1 MRHVIFAFTL
11 AVLTIQ
17 PAFAQSNAKNLGTTQ
32 RPIRALLVC
41 GGCCHDYT
49 RQKQIISKGISA
61 RANVVW
67 TLVQQGGTATD
78 SYIPLYRD
86 KTWSEGYDIVIHNE
100 CFSHANEKEW
110 VENIVRPHREGLPA
124 MLIHCAMHSY
134 RTGDDT
140 WFEFVGMQSPGHG
153 PHYSY
158 TVENVKSDHP
168 AMQGFGKT
176 FIAPK
181 GELYHS
187 IKLFDTAT
195 VLGQAKRKSDGELQT
210 CIWTNKYGKG
220 NVFATTVGHY
230 NETLAEPKW
239 LDMFTKGLLW
249 SVGLDPAKHFT
260 PSTPEIDA
268 EIQALVSAPTALQG
282 KPNKLPVECCG
293 GANLAFQRPV
303 TAQSEEGSK
312 QNFAK
317 NAVDGDLSTRW
328 CTQGQGI
335 GQTWQVELEKESYVR
350 SLRIHW
356 EKDDAIYKY
365 KIHASADGQDWIEI
379 IDQSG
384 NNKKLKVTPHKVDS
398 PNTKFLRV
406 TFLGAGGG
414 FWGSF
419 WEFEAYATPD
429 LPVLP
434 KAVTT
439 KPSGTNATIAD
450 VQAPEGFNVTLFGSP
465 PDVNYPVC
473 IASAPTGEVFVGVD
487 PQGSLGK
494 EDGQGKV
501 LRCLDIDGDGK
512 ADQINEFAR
521 MDHPRG
527 LFYDHGSLWVLHPPT
542 LSVFHDTDGDGT
554 ADKHEELITGIST
567 DEVERRGAD
576 HTTNGIRMGIDGWL
590 YIAVGDFGFTN
601 AQGADGRLLAKRGG
615 GILRVRPDG
624 TEMEI
629 YNWGQRNILDVC
641 IDPFMNVYT
650 RDNTN
655 DGGGWD
661 IRLSHIHQTGNY
673 GYPSLYVNFTTES
686 LPPLADYGGGSGC
699 GGMYLHDLRWPAP
712 FGNALYTCDWGRSEV
727 YRHNLPANGVTFD
740 AHQEVFLKIP
750 RPTDMDVDGSGR
762 MVVASWKNGKFA
774 YSGEDVGFVAML
786 TPTDHVAKP
795 FPIMPEQTDAQLL
808 RHLNA
813 LSHVY
818 QIHAQREILRRG
830 LSKERVAALKAAA
843 DNNKNPLHGRV
854 AAIYTLKQLAGRDST
869 PLLLE
874 LTKAEDVREH
884 ALRALTDREAELK
897 TLPLKTFVDALADS
911 NPRVRAQALICLGR
925 IGNPTA
931 GEAIIP
937 HTLRDETYSMPVGE
951 PLYKQAD
958 PGRVLSHLAIRAL
971 ESCNATDA
979 CLNAIEGPYTDGAFW
994 ALKYMHNSEAVDGLI
1009 QRLSTTQNTAVRQ
1022 AAITTLIRLYHRE
1035 GEYTGGWW
1043 GTRPDL
1049 TGPYY
1054 DRQRWEQSDK
1064 IAKVLRTTIPELDS
1078 ESQARIGLQLAKH
1091 KVEIEGLQQLVVDAN
1106 KRAEMAPI
1114 KIAKADPNNPDLI
1127 ANLKA
1132 DITAYRANDFKG
1144 NPKKGE
1150 PLFARQNCAA
1160 CHTTANGQ
1168 VPKGPHLVDIGKRYK
1183 KHELIESILNPN
1195 AKIAQGFDTY
1205 AFITVEGK
1213 VISGF
1218 ITSESAKEVN
1228 IRQTNGLPL
1237 ILKKD
1242 DIEVRRKS
1250 EGSMMPKGLAD
1261 NLTPELLADLIAY
1274 LQSLKSK

>member
-1 MRHVIFAFTL
+1 MPRVFLCLALALFTC
-11 AVLTIQ
+11 Q
-17 PAFAQSNAKNLGTTQ
+17 PVFSQVQNLGTKQ

-49 RQKQIISKGISA
+49 RQKQIISKGVSA

-86 KTWSEGYDIVIHNE
+86 KNWSEGYDIVIHNE
-100 CFSHANEKEW
+100 CFSDAKEKEW

-134 RTGDDT
+134 RTGDNT

-176 FIAPK
+176 FVAPK

-195 VLGQAKRKSDGELQT
+195 VLGHAKRMSDGEPQV

-230 NETLAEPKW
+230 NETMAEPKW

-260 PSTPEIDA
+260 ASSPELDA
-268 EIQALVSAPTALQG
+268 EIKALVTAPAAPKG
-282 KPNKLPVECCG
+282 NPNKLPVECCG
-293 GANLAFQRPV
+293 AGNLTFKRP
-303 TAQSEEGSK
+303 TSAQSEESNK
-312 QNFAK
+312 QNFAR
-317 NAVDGDLSTRW
+317 NAVDGDLTTRW
-328 CTQGQGI
+328 CSQGVGL
-335 GQTWQVELEKESYVR
+335 GQTWQVELEKASHVR

-365 KIHASADGQDWIEI
+365 KIHASANGEDWDEI
-379 IDQSG
+379 VDQSG
-384 NNKKLKVTPHKVDS
+384 NKTKAMITPHVVDS
-398 PNTKFLRV
+398 PDTKFLRV
-406 TFLGAGGG
+406 TYLGASGNY
-414 FWGSF
+414 WASF
-419 WEFEAYATPD
+419 WEFEAYATPE
-429 LPVLP
+429 LPELP
-434 KAVTT
+434 KTVNA
-439 KPSGTNATIAD
+439 SAATNTSIAD
-450 VQAPEGFNVTLFGSP
+450 VQAPEGFDVTLFGNP
-465 PDVNYPVC
+465 PEVNYPVC

-501 LRCLDIDGDGK
+501 VRCIDIDGDGR
-512 ADQINEFAR
+512 ADKFNVFAR

-527 LFYDHGSLWVLHPPT
+527 LFYDNGSLWVLHPPI

-554 ADKHEELITGIST
+554 ADRQEQLITGIST

-601 AQGADGRLLAKRGG
+601 AKGADGRVLAKRGG

-624 TEMEI
+624 TDMEI

-641 IDPFMNVYT
+641 IDPLMNVYT

-661 IRLSHIHQTGNY
+661 IRLSHIHQSGNY
-673 GYPSLYVNFTTES
+673 GYPSLYVNFTEEG

-699 GGMYLHDLRWPAP
+699 GGMFFHDLRWPDP

-774 YSGEDVGFVAML
+774 YSGEDVGFVAMI
-786 TPTDHVAKP
+786 TPTNYIPKP
-795 FPIMPEQTDAQLL
+795 FPIMPEQSDDQLIH
-808 RHLNA
+808 HLSSP
-813 LSHVY
+813 SHVY

-830 LSKERVAALKAAA
+830 TTDRTVSALSDLATS
-843 DNNKNPLHGRV
+843 NQQSLHGRV
-854 AAIYTLKQLAGRDST
+854 AAIYTLKQLLGTDAKDFLITLSKQ
-869 PLLLE
+869 E
-874 LTKAEDVREH
+874 KIREH
-884 ALRALTDREAELK
+884 ALRALTDREDGLK
-897 TLPLKTFVDALADS
+897 DLDISPFVEALTDT

-925 IGNPTA
+925 IGNPAA
-931 GEAIIP
+931 GEVIIP
-937 HTLRDETYSMPVGE
+937 HTLRDANYPKPVGE

-971 ESCNATDA
+971 EACQATEA
-979 CLNAIEGPYTDGAFW
+979 CLDAVDGPYADGAFW
-994 ALKYMHNSEAVDGLI
+994 ALKYMHNKTAVDGLI
-1009 QRLSTTQNTAVRQ
+1009 KLLSTTQSAVTRSE
-1022 AAITTLIRLYHRE
+1022 AITTLIRLYHRE
-1035 GEYTGGWW
+1035 GDYIGGWW

-1049 TGPYY
+1049 TGPYF
-1054 DRQRWEQSDK
+1054 DRRTWEQSAK
-1064 IAKVLRTTIPELDS
+1064 IADVLKTVVPELPS
-1078 ESQARIGLQLAKH
+1078 EAQANAGTQLARH
-1091 KVEIEGLQQLVVDAN
+1091 KVEIEGLQQLVADAN
-1106 KRAEMAPI
+1106 QRAEMAPI

-1127 ANLKA
+1127 ANLEL
-1132 DITAYRANDFKG
+1132 DISSYRANDFKG

-1150 PLFARQNCAA
+1150 PLFTRQNCVA

-1213 VISGF
+1213 VITGF
-1218 ITSESAKEVN
+1218 ITSESATDVN
-1228 IRQTNGLPL
+1228 LRQTNGLPL
-1237 ILKKD
+1237 VLKND
-1242 DIEVRRKS
+1242 NIEVRKKS
-1250 EGSMMPKGLAD
+1250 EGSMMPKGLVD

-1274 LQSLKSK
+1274 LESLKSK

>member
-1 MRHVIFAFTL
+1 MHRLIL
-11 AVLTIQ
+11 AVAIVTLTFQSAIAQ
-17 PAFAQSNAKNLGTTQ
+17 PKVKNLGTEQ

-49 RQKQIISKGISA
+49 RQKQIISKGVSA

-86 KTWSEGYDIVIHNE
+86 KHWSDGFDIVIHNE

-140 WFEFVGMQSPGHG
+140 WFKFVGMQSPGHG

-158 TVENVKSDHP
+158 TVKNVKSDHP
-168 AMQGFGKT
+168 AMQGFGDT

-195 VLGQAKRKSDGELQT
+195 VLGQAKRKSDGEPQV

-220 NVFATTVGHY
+220 NVFATTIGHY
-230 NETLAEPKW
+230 NETMAEPKW

-249 SVGLDPAKHFT
+249 AVGLDPAKHFI
-260 PSTPEIDA
+260 PSTPEMDS
-268 EIQALVSAPTALQG
+268 EIKSLVSAPAPPRG
-282 KPNKLPVECCG
+282 NPNKLPVECCG
-293 GANLAFQRPV
+293 GANLAFKRPA
-303 TAQSEEGSK
+303 TAQSEEANK

-328 CTQGQGI
+328 CSQGQGI
-335 GQTWQVELEKESYVR
+335 GHTWQVELEKEAHVR

-356 EKDDAIYKY
+356 EKDDAVYKY
-365 KIHASADGQDWIEI
+365 KVHASADGKEWIEI
-379 IDQSG
+379 VDRSG
-384 NNKKLKVTPHKVDS
+384 NKEKAKVTPHKVDS

-406 TFLGAGGG
+406 TFLGASGSY
-414 FWGSF
+414 WGSF

-429 LPVLP
+429 LPELP
-434 KAVTT
+434 KTASTQS
-439 KPSGTNATIAD
+439 SGTNATIAD
-450 VQAPEGFNVTLFGSP
+450 VQAPDGFNVTMFGNP
-465 PDVNYPVC
+465 PQLNYPVC

-501 LRCLDIDGDGK
+501 IRCIDVDGDGK
-512 ADQINEFAR
+512 ADKFNEFAR

-527 LFYDHGSLWVLHPPT
+527 LFYDHGSLWVLHPPL

-601 AQGADGRLLAKRGG
+601 AKGADGKVLAKRGG

-641 IDPFMNVYT
+641 IDPLMNVYT

-661 IRLSHIHQTGNY
+661 IRLSHIHQSGNY
-673 GYPSLYVNFTTES
+673 GYPSLYVNFTEEG

-712 FGNALYTCDWGRSEV
+712 FGDALYTCDWGRSEV

-774 YSGEDVGFVAML
+774 YSGEDVGFVAMI
-786 TPTDHVAKP
+786 TPADHVAKP
-795 FPIMPEQTDAQLL
+795 FPIMPEQTDERLL
-808 RHLNA
+808 QHLNA
-813 LSHVY
+813 PSHVY

-830 LSKERVAALKAAA
+830 PTPGRISSLARAAA
-843 DNNKNPLHGRV
+843 NKDNPLHGRV
-854 AAIYTLKQLAGRDST
+854 AAIYTLKQLADTEST
-869 PLLLE
+869 SPLLE
-874 LTKAEDVREH
+874 LANDSNIREH
-884 ALRALTDREAELK
+884 VLRALTDRQQNLEKMDVA
-897 TLPLKTFVDALADS
+897 PFVDALQDS

-925 IGNPTA
+925 IGNPA
-931 GEAIIP
+931 AAESILP
-937 HTLRDETYSMPVGE
+937 HTLRDENYPLPVGE

-958 PGRVLSHLAIRAL
+958 PGRILSHLAIRAL
-971 ESCNATDA
+971 ESCNATEA
-979 CLNAIEGPYTDGAFW
+979 CLDAIEGPYADGAFG
-994 ALKYMHNSEAVDGLI
+994 ALKYMHNAKSVDGLI
-1009 QRLSTTQNTAVRQ
+1009 KLLSTTQKVALREE
-1022 AAITTLIRLYHRE
+1022 AITTLIRLYHRE

-1054 DRQRWEQSDK
+1054 DRQPWEQSEK
-1064 IAKVLRTTIPELDS
+1064 IAKALKTVVPELAQK
-1078 ESQARIGLQLAKH
+1078 SQAHAGEQLAKH
-1091 KVEIEGLQQLVVDAN
+1091 KVEIKGLQQLVADAN

-1127 ANLKA
+1127 ANLKT
-1132 DITAYRANDFKG
+1132 DIASYRANDFKG

-1150 PLFARQNCAA
+1150 PLFIRQNCVA

-1218 ITSESAKEVN
+1218 ITSESATDVN

-1237 ILKKD
+1237 VLKKE

-1250 EGSMMPKGLAD
+1250 EGSMMPKGLVD

-1274 LQSLKSK
+1274 LQSLKSQ

>member
-1 MRHVIFAFTL
+1 MQRVLLCIALTLFT
-11 AVLTIQ
+11 VQTLTAQ
-17 PAFAQSNAKNLGTTQ
+17 PKNLGTKQ

-49 RQKQIISKGISA
+49 RQKQIISKGVSA

-86 KTWSEGYDIVIHNE
+86 KNWSEGFDIVIHNE
-100 CFSHANEKEW
+100 CFSHANKKEW

-158 TVENVKSDHP
+158 TVENIKNDHP

-176 FIAPK
+176 FVAPK

-195 VLGQAKRKSDGELQT
+195 PLAHAKRMSDGEPQV

-230 NETLAEPKW
+230 NETMSEPKW

-249 SVGLDPAKHFT
+249 SVGLNPAEHFT

-268 EIQALVSAPTALQG
+268 EIKALVNAPAVPQTN
-282 KPNKLPVECCG
+282 PNKLPIECCG
-293 GANLAFQRPV
+293 AGNLAFKRP
-303 TAQSEEGSK
+303 TYAQSEESSK

-328 CTQGQGI
+328 CAAGGGI
-335 GQTWQVELEKESYVR
+335 GQSWQVEFEKESHLR
-350 SLRIHW
+350 ALRIHW
-356 EKDDAIYKY
+356 EKSDAAYKY
-365 KIHASADGQDWIEI
+365 KIHVSANGDNWEEI

-384 NNKKLKVTPHKVDS
+384 NQKIGQITPHTVDS
-398 PNTKFLRV
+398 PKTKFLRI
-406 TFLGAGGG
+406 TFLGASKGY
-414 FWGSF
+414 WASF
-419 WEFEAYATPD
+419 WEVEAYATPE
-429 LPVLP
+429 LPELP
-434 KAVTT
+434 KSTSA
-439 KPSGTNATIAD
+439 KPSTNATIAD
-450 VQAPEGFNVTLFGSP
+450 VQAPDGFDVTLFGKP
-465 PDVNYPVC
+465 PEVNYPVC

-501 LRCLDIDGDGK
+501 IRCIDTDGDGQ
-512 ADQINEFAR
+512 ADQFNEFAR

-527 LFYDHGSLWVLHPPT
+527 LFFDNDSLWVLHPPT

-601 AQGADGRLLAKRGG
+601 AKGADGRVLAKRGG

-641 IDPFMNVYT
+641 IDPLMNVYT

-661 IRLSHIHQTGNY
+661 IRLSHIHQSGNY
-673 GYPSLYVNFTTES
+673 GYPSLYVNFTEEG

-712 FGNALYTCDWGRSEV
+712 FGDALYTCDWGRSEV

-740 AHQEVFLKIP
+740 THQEVFLKIP

-774 YSGEDVGFVAML
+774 YSGEDVGFVAMI
-786 TPTDHVAKP
+786 TPTGFVPKP
-795 FPIMPEQTDAQLL
+795 FPIMPEQSDEQLL
-808 RHLNA
+808 AHLNSP
-813 LSHVY
+813 SHVY
-818 QIHAQREILRRG
+818 QIHAQRELLRRG
-830 LSKERVAALKAAA
+830 PTEARVSALANQAA
-843 DNNKNPLHGRV
+843 DSKLPLHGRV
-854 AAIYTLKQLAGRDST
+854 ATIYTLSQIAELEARDILLA
-869 PLLLE
+869 LAKL
-874 LTKAEDVREH
+874 ADVREH
-884 ALRALTDREAELK
+884 ALRALTDRDHNL
-897 TLPLKTFVDALADS
+897 LDISLDPFIDALNDS
-911 NPRVRAQALICLGR
+911 NPRVRAQALTCLGR
-925 IGNPTA
+925 IGNPAA
-931 GEAIIP
+931 GDAIIP
-937 HTLRDETYSMPVGE
+937 HTLRDENYPLPIGE

-958 PGRVLSHLAIRAL
+958 PGRVLSHLAVRAL
-971 ESCNATDA
+971 ENCQATDA
-979 CLNAIEGPYTDGAFW
+979 CLNAIEGPYSAGAFW
-994 ALKYMHNSEAVDGLI
+994 ALKYLHNEKAVDGLI
-1009 QRLSTTQNTAVRQ
+1009 KILSTTKTEAIRQ
-1022 AAITTLIRLYHRE
+1022 ETITTLIRLYHRE
-1035 GEYTGGWW
+1035 ADYEGGWW

-1054 DRQRWEQSDK
+1054 DRQTWEQSES
-1064 IAKVLRTTIPELDS
+1064 IAKVLKTVIPDLDDAG
-1078 ESQARIGLQLAKH
+1078 QANAGSQLARH
-1091 KVEIEGLQQLVVDAN
+1091 KVEIDGLQQLVADAN

-1127 ANLKA
+1127 ANLEL
-1132 DITAYRANDFKG
+1132 DISSYRANDFKG

-1150 PLFARQNCAA
+1150 PLFKRQNCIA

-1183 KHELIESILNPN
+1183 KHELIESILKPE

-1205 AFITVEGK
+1205 AFITVDGK
-1213 VISGF
+1213 VITGF
-1218 ITSESAKEVN
+1218 ITSESADEVN
-1228 IRQTNGLPL
+1228 VRQTNGLPL
-1237 ILKKD
+1237 VLKKE
-1242 DIEVRRKS
+1242 DIDVRKKS
-1250 EGSMMPKGLAD
+1250 EGSMMPKGLVD

-1274 LQSLKSK
+1274 LQSLKSN

>member
-1 MRHVIFAFTL
+1 MHRFILTFAL
-11 AVLTIQ
+11 AALTIH
-17 PAFAQSNAKNLGTTQ
+17 PALGQSKVKNLGTKQ

-49 RQKQIISKGISA
+49 RQKQIISKGVSA

-86 KTWSEGYDIVIHNE
+86 KNWSAGYDIVVHNE
-100 CFSHANEKEW
+100 CFSHASEKEW

-158 TVENVKSDHP
+158 TVDNVKSDHP

-195 VLGQAKRKSDGELQT
+195 VLGQAKRMSDGEPQT

-220 NVFATTVGHY
+220 NVFATTIGHY
-230 NETLAEPKW
+230 NETMAEPKW

-249 SVGLDPAKHFT
+249 SVGLDTAQHFT

-268 EIQALVSAPTALQG
+268 QIKTLVSAPAVPKG
-282 KPNKLPVECCG
+282 DPNKLPVECCG
-293 GANLAFQRPV
+293 GANLAFKRPAK
-303 TAQSEEGSK
+303 AQSEEANK

-328 CTQGQGI
+328 CSQGQGI
-335 GQTWQVELEKESYVR
+335 GQTWQVELEKVSHVR

-356 EKDDAIYKY
+356 EKKDAAYKY
-365 KIHASADGQDWIEI
+365 KIHASADGKKWVEI
-379 IDQSG
+379 VDQSG
-384 NNKKLKVTPHKVDS
+384 NNKKAKVTPHRVDS
-398 PNTKFLRV
+398 PDTKFLQV
-406 TFLGAGGG
+406 TFLGASGNY
-414 FWGSF
+414 WGSF

-429 LPVLP
+429 LPELP
-434 KAVTT
+434 KTVTNNST
-439 KPSGTNATIAD
+439 SNATIAD
-450 VQAPEGFNVTLFGSP
+450 VQAPAGFNVTLFGNP
-465 PDVNYPVC
+465 PEVNYPVC
-473 IASAPTGEVFVGVD
+473 IASAPTGEVFIGVD

-501 LRCLDIDGDGK
+501 LRCIDVDGDGK
-512 ADQINEFAR
+512 ADRINEFAR

-527 LFYDHGSLWVLHPPT
+527 LFYDNGSLWVLHPPT

-554 ADKHEELITGIST
+554 ADQHEELITGIST

-601 AQGADGRLLAKRGG
+601 ATGADGRVLAKRGG
-615 GILRVRPDG
+615 GILRVRPNG
-624 TEMEI
+624 KEMEI
-629 YNWGQRNILDVC
+629 YNWGQRNIMDVC
-641 IDPFMNVYT
+641 IDPLMNVYT

-661 IRLSHIHQTGNY
+661 IRLSHIHQSGNY
-673 GYPSLYVNFTTES
+673 GYPSLYVNFTEEG

-699 GGMYLHDLRWPAP
+699 GAMYLHDLRWPAP
-712 FGNALYTCDWGRSEV
+712 FGDALYTCDWGRSEV
-727 YRHNLPANGVTFD
+727 YRHNLPSNGVTFD

-762 MVVASWKNGKFA
+762 MVVASWKNGKFS

-786 TPTDHVAKP
+786 TPNGHVPKP
-795 FPIMPEQTDAQLL
+795 FPIMSEQTDSQLL
-808 RHLNA
+808 SHLNA
-813 LSHVY
+813 SSHIY

-830 LSKERVAALKAAA
+830 RSEQWLTTLTAAA
-843 DNNKNPLHGRV
+843 ANQESPLYGRV
-854 AAIYTLKQLAGRDST
+854 AAIYTLKQLAGNAAN
-869 PLLLE
+869 PILLRLLKNE
-874 LTKAEDVREH
+874 AIREH
-884 ALRALTDREAELK
+884 ALRAITDREDGLQDLDIRPF
-897 TLPLKTFVDALADS
+897 TNALADA
-911 NPRVRAQALICLGR
+911 NPRVQAQALICLGR
-925 IGNPTA
+925 IGNPAA
-931 GEAIIP
+931 GESIIA
-937 HTLRDETYSMPVGE
+937 HTLRDVNYPKPVGE

-971 ESCNATDA
+971 ERCNATEA
-979 CLNAIEGPYTDGAFW
+979 CLNEVEGPYAEGAFW
-994 ALKYMHNSEAVDGLI
+994 ALKYMHNLRAVDGLI
-1009 QRLSTTQNTAVRQ
+1009 KLLSTTQNAATREE
-1022 AAITTLIRLYHRE
+1022 AITTLIRLYHHE
-1035 GEYTGGWW
+1035 GEYSGGWW

-1049 TGPYY
+1049 TGPYF
-1054 DRQRWEQSDK
+1054 DRQTWEQSEK
-1064 IAKVLRTTIPELDS
+1064 IATVLRTIIPELSS
-1078 ESQARIGLQLAKH
+1078 ESQAKAGRQLARH
-1091 KVEIEGLQQLVVDAN
+1091 KVEIDGLQQLVTDAN
-1106 KRAEMAPI
+1106 TRAEMAPI
-1114 KIAKADPNNPDLI
+1114 KIARADPNNPDLI
-1127 ANLKA
+1127 ANLKT
-1132 DITAYRANDFKG
+1132 DISAYRANDFKG
-1144 NPKKGE
+1144 NPKKGA
-1150 PLFARQNCAA
+1150 PLFSRQNCVA

-1168 VPKGPHLVDIGKRYK
+1168 IPKGPHLVDIGKRYK
-1183 KHELIESILNPN
+1183 KQELIESILNPN
-1195 AKIAQGFDTY
+1195 AKIAQGFNTY

-1213 VISGF
+1213 VITGF
-1218 ITSESAKEVN
+1218 ITSESATEVN
-1228 IRQTNGLPL
+1228 LRQTNGLPI

-1242 DIEVRRKS
+1242 EIEVRRKS
-1250 EGSMMPKGLAD
+1250 EGSMMPKGLVD

-1274 LQSLKSK
+1274 LQTLKSN